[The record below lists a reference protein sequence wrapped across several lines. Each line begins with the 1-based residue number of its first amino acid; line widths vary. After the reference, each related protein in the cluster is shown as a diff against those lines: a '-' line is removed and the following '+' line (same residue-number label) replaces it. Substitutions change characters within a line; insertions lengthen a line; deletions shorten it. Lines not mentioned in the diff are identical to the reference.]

1 MTIEEIERT
10 LQTVAENQA
19 QLTADVQ
26 KLTGANRI
34 LEEAS
39 ALHQQVLRNHEARQA
54 GLEESFRKLVELAST
69 ADSRLDAVEGS
80 QVHTD
85 SRLDALID
93 SQIQLTQRFDQM
105 VGRVDM
111 TSSHLNQLTQRF
123 DQMVGRVDMTSSHL
137 DQLTQRFDQI

>member
-54 GLEESFRKLVELAST
+54 RLEESFQRLVELAST
-69 ADSRLDAVEGS
+69 ADSRVAVLGG
-80 QVHTD
+80 V
-85 SRLDALID
+85 
-93 SQIQLTQRFDQM
+93 QM
-105 VGRVDM
+105 PTPTGAESVVGLPQTLLER
-111 TSSHLNQLTQRF
+111 
-123 DQMVGRVDMTSSHL
+123 
-137 DQLTQRFDQI
+137 